1 MFNCRKIGQQ
11 MCRKRNRCCAEQMF
25 RVSRACNFFLF
36 WLRRNCL
43 PHYKG
48 WFEHR
53 GCSDSSA
60 ACQNQQCAR
69 HRDTKHAFKAPSLAC
84 QAKMWER
91 IGTVFMAVVAVL
103 AILPLMHHHN
113 SLSADSELRGLSDLT
128 AKVLSCFTV
137 PWSFWGDLEEESC
150 NLNLKNPKFRNR
162 LSKRG
167 GVWMKMHRFEVRGG
181 FSGKLVTERMSWS
194 RAFLRYYQH
203 LF

>member
-25 RVSRACNFFLF
+25 RVSQACNFFLF

-84 QAKMWER
+84 PSQNVGAHRHCLHGGGSRVGNVAIDAPPQLALCRLRTARLVGPDGE
-91 IGTVFMAVVAVL
+91 GAVVLHRAMIFLRWLGGRVL
-103 AILPLMHHHN
+103 QL
-113 SLSADSELRGLSDLT
+113 
-128 AKVLSCFTV
+128 K
-137 PWSFWGDLEEESC
+137 LEESKIQKSPIKTWGSLDE
-150 NLNLKNPKFRNR
+150 NAPFR
-162 LSKRG
+162 G
-167 GVWMKMHRFEVRGG
+167 
-181 FSGKLVTERMSWS
+181 SWGP
-194 RAFLRYYQH
+194 
-203 LF
+203 